1 MDDARSSHGSQG
13 SDAAP
18 SDRKL
23 LTMEDAAT
31 ALGLSS
37 EELMG
42 LVDDGILAP
51 APESSEDLVFV
62 ADEVAAVAQQQR

>member
-1 MDDARSSHGSQG
+1 MDEPQT
-13 SDAAP
+13 AP
-18 SDRKL
+18 DL
-23 LTMEDAAT
+23 LTMEAA
-31 ALGLSS
+31 AQVLGITP

-51 APESSEDLVFV
+51 APQSSEELVFV